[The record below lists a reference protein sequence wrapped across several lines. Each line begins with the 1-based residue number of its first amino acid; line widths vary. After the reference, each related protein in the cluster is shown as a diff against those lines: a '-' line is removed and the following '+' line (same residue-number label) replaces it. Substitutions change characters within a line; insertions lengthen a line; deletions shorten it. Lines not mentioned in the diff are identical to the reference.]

1 MQPLASFTFGELLEH
16 TAAKS
21 PTPGGGAVASAVGAL
36 AAALA
41 GMVVSYSVGKKSLAA
56 HDAANQHAAR
66 YLANARSLLVG
77 LGDEDAAAYGV
88 VNELMKLGEDDE
100 RRGRE
105 LPGAL
110 RAAVQIPLATMGA
123 CADVLRVME
132 QLSAT
137 TNRQLRSDLGI
148 AAVLACA
155 AAESSLWNVE
165 VNAGSQAGDEG
176 ARAMAEARACVETCR
191 GLRAR
196 VEAACRA

>member
-1 MQPLASFTFGELLEH
+1 MQPLASYTFGELLEN

-56 HDAANQHAAR
+56 HEAGNQAAAK
-66 YLANARSLLVG
+66 YLANARAMLVE

-88 VNELMKLGEDDE
+88 VNELMKLSEGDK
-100 RRGRE
+100 RRTRE
-105 LPGAL
+105 LPAAL
-110 RAAVQIPLATMGA
+110 SAAVQIPLATMGA
-123 CADVLRVME
+123 CADVLRLME
-132 QLSAT
+132 SLGAT

-165 VNAGSQAGDEG
+165 INAPSLPGEKSATVLAQ
-176 ARAMAEARACVETCR
+176 ARACAEDCR
-191 GLRAR
+191 ARRAR

>member
-1 MQPLASFTFGELLEH
+1 MRPLASFAFGELLEH

-36 AAALA
+36 SAALA

-56 HDAANQHAAR
+56 HEAANQAAAK
-66 YLANARSLLVG
+66 YLANARAMLVE

-88 VNELMKLGEDDE
+88 VNELMKLPEGDE
-100 RRGRE
+100 RRTRE
-105 LPGAL
+105 LPAAL
-110 RAAVQIPLATMGA
+110 AAAVQIPLATMGA
-123 CADVLRVME
+123 CADVLRLME
-132 QLSAT
+132 SMSTT
-137 TNRQLRSDLGI
+137 TNPQLRSDLGI

-165 VNAGSQAGDEG
+165 INVPSLAGGEG
-176 ARAMAEARACVETCR
+176 AGVLARARACAEDCR
-191 GLRAR
+191 ARRAR